1 MIYRSECKLN
11 RKHILLD
18 QRTIQMGMNFTW
30 VNTHKDILSNLKVYL
45 VGMKLNWVD
54 KLRYKDI
61 IPDQRMFLMGKLFAW
76 ANMHKDIYLSLRL
89 YFMGMMLLL
98 LNKLCYKH
106 ILLDLRTNQKD
117 IKKLKVC
124 KYLMLD
130 KYKNLC

>member
-30 VNTHKDILSNLKVYL
+30 VNT
-45 VGMKLNWVD
+45 
-54 KLRYKDI
+54 
-61 IPDQRMFLMGKLFAW
+61 
-76 ANMHKDIYLSLRL
+76 HKDIYLSLRL